1 MTENV
6 FAENVLIEIYQYVL
20 AEVLIGREYIGI
32 GEAST
37 TSLSVS
43 SCFIKF
49 AESAGPLAVRS
60 RCTSSLHASHV
71 HNILFSI
78 IAISG
83 LCYGAYPIF
92 YYCYQ
97 RLLMFAPLLR
107 HVSDTSPTTKG
118 NYGHASNLSS
128 WICVRMS
135 SASCLSP
142 GWVLVAPRWLLV

>member
-1 MTENV
+1 MTENIL
-6 FAENVLIEIYQYVL
+6 AENILIEIYQYVL
-20 AEVLIGREYIGI
+20 AEVLIGREYISI

-49 AESAGPLAVRS
+49 AESAGPLAARS

-71 HNILFSI
+71 HNISFSI
-78 IAISG
+78 IAISKS
-83 LCYGAYPIF
+83 
-92 YYCYQ
+92 YYVFNFLLLPSAVTFVCSFTTA
-97 RLLMFAPLLR
+97 RLQPLR
-107 HVSDTSPTTKG
+107 T
-118 NYGHASNLSS
+118 NLSS

-142 GWVLVAPRWLLV
+142 GWVLVAPR